1 MWWGR
6 DAAAWTALAA
16 WATVIVYI
24 GLFFYARRQVGEAR
38 RLREEQA
45 RPFVVADFEVGP
57 PIILTVENLGRT
69 LARDVT
75 IRFDERI
82 ETTGLLETNKPY
94 DVNEVRLLRESL
106 PVLPPGKKIR
116 VLFDSQKR
124 FTSDLPLA
132 FGVTVSYRGP
142 LGQKYPTDRYTLD
155 LGMYAE
161 TLFPPKGLPQL
172 VQEVAKV
179 REELGRWRS
188 GIRGLLVQ
196 TVDKRKQDRRELRAL
211 YLYLLRDRG
220 PKVLARQMWVHAL
233 QRFGVR

>member
-82 ETTGLLETNKPY
+82 ETTGLLETSKPY
-94 DVNEVRLLRESL
+94 DVNEVRLLREPL

-116 VLFDSQKR
+116 VLFDSQAR

-142 LGQKYPTDRYTLD
+142 LGQKYPADRYTLD

-172 VQEVAKV
+172 VQELAKV
-179 REELGRWRS
+179 RDELGRWRS
-188 GIRGLLVQ
+188 GLRGLLVQ
-196 TVDKRKQDRRELRAL
+196 TVDKRRQDRRELRGL
-211 YLYLLRDRG
+211 YLHLLRNRG
-220 PKVLARQMWVHAL
+220 PKALARQMWADAL
-233 QRFGVR
+233 QRLGVR

>member
-45 RPFVVADFEVGP
+45 RPFVVADFEVGR

-94 DVNEVRLLRESL
+94 DVNEVRLLREPL

-142 LGQKYPTDRYTLD
+142 LGQKYPADRYTLD
-155 LGMYAE
+155 PGMYAE
-161 TLFPPKGLPQL
+161 TLSPPEGLPQL

-196 TVDKRKQDRRELRAL
+196 TVDKRKQDRRQLRTL
-211 YLYLLRDRG
+211 YLQLLRDRG
-220 PKVLARQMWVHAL
+220 PKALARQMWVRAL

>member
-6 DAAAWTALAA
+6 DAAVWTALAA

-57 PIILTVENLGRT
+57 PIVLTVENLGRT

-82 ETTGLLETNKPY
+82 ETTGLLETSRPY
-94 DVNEVRLLRESL
+94 DVNAVRLLREPL
-106 PVLPPGKKIR
+106 PVLPPGKQIR
-116 VLFDSQKR
+116 VLFGSQRR

-142 LGQKYPTDRYTLD
+142 LGQEYPADRYTLD
-155 LGMYAE
+155 LGVYAE
-161 TLFPPKGLPQL
+161 TLLPPKGLPQL

-179 REELGRWRS
+179 REEIGRWRS
-188 GIRGLLVQ
+188 GFRGLLVQ
-196 TVDKRKQDRRELRAL
+196 TVDKRRQDRRDLREF
-211 YLYLLRDRG
+211 YLHLLRNQG
-220 PKVLARQMWVHAL
+220 PKVLARQIWADAL
-233 QRFGVR
+233 QRLGVR